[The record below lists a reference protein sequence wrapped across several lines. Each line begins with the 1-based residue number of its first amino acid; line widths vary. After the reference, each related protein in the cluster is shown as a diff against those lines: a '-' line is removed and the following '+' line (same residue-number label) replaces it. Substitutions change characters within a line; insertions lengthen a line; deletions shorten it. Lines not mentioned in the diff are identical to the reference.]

1 MRPGGLELLREAGN
15 SAGIATF
22 VAGED
27 WDSGSRNLRE
37 PGKNIFT
44 LFFYPNLSIFYCF
57 VHVYMFITTNRVS
70 LSLIEEHVQ
79 VTVHFGSATVGT
91 NAWAPHAEPPSR
103 KIFIK

>member
-57 VHVYMFITTNRVS
+57 VHVYMFIITNRGECASDRALWVR
-70 LSLIEEHVQ
+70 HCWNNQQTRVR
-79 VTVHFGSATVGT
+79 HMR
-91 NAWAPHAEPPSR
+91 SR
-103 KIFIK
+103 RAKKIFIK

>member
-1 MRPGGLELLREAGN
+1 
-15 SAGIATF
+15 
-22 VAGED
+22 
-27 WDSGSRNLRE
+27 
-37 PGKNIFT
+37 
-44 LFFYPNLSIFYCF
+44 
-57 VHVYMFITTNRVS
+57 MFITTNRVS